1 MHLLRRRA
9 TDGSNLLFTMSTT
22 ESLDFETQ
30 RSFFCVLEAAFMNME
45 SKQCQATYTVIMI
58 SRCIADLHA
67 CDNHAAHAGTI
78 NSSLDTPVDTSV

>member
-45 SKQCQATYTVIMI
+45 SKQCQATYTV
-58 SRCIADLHA
+58 
-67 CDNHAAHAGTI
+67 
-78 NSSLDTPVDTSV
+78 